1 MNNLE
6 QILNKLPENIRGP
19 VADLPEH
26 VLKGLEEIR
35 IRACGDIRVV
45 SRNQEILVALKKQA
59 GVTGGDLETIL
70 NNLLDYSYYAYE
82 EELAKGYITIE
93 GGHRVGVCGRAVL
106 DKGKVTLIKD
116 ISSLNIRRG
125 REIPGAGERALSHV
139 LDKETGLQNTLIVSP
154 PKCGKTTLLRDL
166 IRLLS
171 GSGVRIGLCDERSEI
186 AGTFQGRPS
195 YDLGPRT
202 DVLDGCPKAEGM
214 IMLIRAMAPDAVAT
228 DEIGKEE
235 DMEAIETAVCAGVKV
250 LTTIHGKSYDDVIA
264 SNIGPLVSKGVF
276 SRLIFL
282 TNQPRTGTIGE
293 ILHV

>member
-125 REIPGAGERALSHV
+125 REIPGAGERALPHV